1 MAAMENAS
9 KPNRSL
15 TRTLWPIAL
24 VAPVTALIF
33 AAYASTREGGVF
45 DWTLVLVGA
54 IVGAVVFGL
63 ILGYDTWRQ
72 GRTRQAT
79 HTAPMKLIE
88 SPVVWVPPVVII
100 AIVLTF
106 VFNQQ

>member
-1 MAAMENAS
+1 MDKAS
-9 KPNRSL
+9 PPSRSL
-15 TRTLWPIAL
+15 TRTLWPVAL

-33 AAYASTREGGVF
+33 AGYASTRDAGVF
-45 DWTLVLVGA
+45 DWRLLLLGGLVG
-54 IVGAVVFGL
+54 VVVFGL

-72 GRTRQAT
+72 GRAQQAT

-88 SPVVWVPPVVII
+88 SPVVWVPPIVLI